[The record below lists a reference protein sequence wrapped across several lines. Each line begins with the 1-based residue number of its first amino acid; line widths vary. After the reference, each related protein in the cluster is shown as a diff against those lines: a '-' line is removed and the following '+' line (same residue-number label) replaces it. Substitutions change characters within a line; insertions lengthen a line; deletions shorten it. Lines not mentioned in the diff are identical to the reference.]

1 MMGKNCLSSLVL
13 ALLDWQQRKLSKKID
28 MWEDF
33 AKELNKAQAAQL
45 QATYEERKMV
55 HACCVCVCACV
66 LCAMRSPR
74 SCAVCA
80 VHHLLCIL
88 SAGVGGAAKRGRIR
102 QPNLRRCR

>member
-1 MMGKNCLSSLVL
+1 VKWKELLEAYGMMGKNCLSSLVL

-55 HACCVCVCACV
+55 RVRCA
-66 LCAMRSPR
+66 RT
-74 SCAVCA
+74 
-80 VHHLLCIL
+80 
-88 SAGVGGAAKRGRIR
+88 
-102 QPNLRRCR
+102 